1 MDLKRFQLVM
11 VREEMDR
18 IPIIMCPLCGKKHPG
33 DFCLRKNQ
41 YVPENVII
49 FEFGFDEKDD
59 DFAYGEDE

>member
-1 MDLKRFQLVM
+1 
-11 VREEMDR
+11 MDR